1 MKKMKNNSIDEF
13 EEGESYLVFMG
24 FEYSS
29 SGFDIALY
37 LCNETF
43 ELQSNGEELEWT
55 DRIEFYK
62 LPKK

>member
-1 MKKMKNNSIDEF
+1 MSLKKEKVTLF
-13 EEGESYLVFMG
+13 LWV
-24 FEYSS
+24 EYSS

-37 LCNETF
+37 ICNETF

-55 DRIEFYK
+55 DMLEFYE